1 MWWGQLNKMSLMSL
15 FVFSL
20 MIVRIEQLQVASV
33 HGNKAALAEDVTNEN
48 RHVTENMRGSGDN

>member
-1 MWWGQLNKMSLMSL
+1 MLWGQLNKMSLMSL

-48 RHVTENMRGSGDN
+48 RHVTEKM